1 MNLAKICVE
10 QPVLAVMLNLV
21 FIFLGIVSFLTLTM
35 DLFPE
40 ADIPVVTVRTI
51 WRGAAPKEIE
61 SQITKEIED
70 AVATIS
76 GIERI
81 ESNSLDSVSIVTIRF
96 EFGTDVNFAHID
108 VKDKVGAIIGRLP
121 NDADPPVVDKFDLG
135 AAPIVELM
143 LTGDRPLRELYALA
157 DGDVKDALS
166 RVAGVA
172 SVDIL
177 GGEKREIQVNL
188 SKERLKGYGLSI
200 TDVVRAIEA
209 GNLSI
214 PAGRITQSKDEFTVR
229 MEGEFTSLNALRDL
243 DIFLQ
248 AGGTV
253 KLGVLAS
260 VDDTSAEKRMT
271 ARYGGREGI
280 SLSIIKLGDAQ
291 PIRLVDDVRKTIESL
306 EAQLPADVKIEVIK
320 DESVNI
326 LDSVNDVQTN
336 IIIGV
341 ILTSIILYLF
351 LHSLRMTIIVTVVMP
366 ACLLSAFLLMSL
378 FGFTLNIMS
387 MLGLGLSIGTLVVN
401 AIVILENVTRRLDAG
416 EPAKIAA
423 VEGTKE
429 VTIAVIGS
437 TMTNIFV
444 FIPIAFMT
452 GIVGSFF
459 IEFGLTVV
467 FATIFSLWMSF
478 TMTPML
484 AAYLLK
490 PKEPGHRPNFF
501 FRLWDWG
508 MERIEQG
515 YARILGWSLRYLW
528 VNVLVALVLIVG
540 AGFFAGRLGGEFIP
554 KSNGDFIVIGVE
566 LPPGT
571 TLAETDEMTLEMEAV
586 LKGSPEVKDVL
597 TKIGRSG
604 RANEGVEY
612 AELLVILPRD
622 HEKHILEV
630 NNELRSLLEGKFPG
644 VIRQQVLPGTGGLP
658 GGADIKI
665 ELLGSEKEKLIE
677 ITNKV
682 KGILD
687 QMPQLMETKTT
698 VRTGKPEITF
708 LPDRNKLKDYGITVA
723 EVGQVLNYSLTGAIA
738 STYEEGDEAF
748 DIRVQLAKTDLDIA
762 EDVDRI
768 LIRTPKGLVQLS
780 ALGNLIERSSETQIA
795 RKDKQKLFVVE
806 ANIVTGSLGDATR
819 QIQRQVSQI
828 QLPPGYSIRMGGDAE
843 EQAESFQ
850 AIGVALVQAVVLTYM
865 LLAALLGSYLHPFT
879 IMLTLPLGFVGAV
892 FSMSIFGL
900 TINIFSLLALIML
913 VGIVVNDAILMLDQT
928 RIFRQEGMPIKEAL
942 LKACPLKLRTIIM
955 TNLTIII
962 SMFPQTLGDRGT
974 AIMRATLA
982 GVEIGGIVVQTLC
995 TLTIIPVLY
1004 TILDRF
1010 SARKYLG
1017 DTTLVDDEEENDAT
1031 E

>member
-10 QPVLAVMLNLV
+10 HPVLAVMLNLV
-21 FIFLGIVSFLTLTM
+21 FIFLGIVSFSTLTM

-40 ADIPVVTVRTI
+40 VDIPVVNVRTI
-51 WRGAAPKEIE
+51 WRGAAPKEVE
-61 SQITKEIED
+61 SQITREVED

-76 GIERI
+76 GIKSL
-81 ESNSLDSVSIVTIRF
+81 ESSSLDSISIVTIRF
-96 EFGTDVNFAHID
+96 VSGTDVNFAHID
-108 VKDKVGAIIGRLP
+108 VKDKVDAMLARLP
-121 NDADPPVVDKFDLG
+121 DGADPPIVEKFDLG
-135 AAPIVELM
+135 ASPIMELM
-143 LTGDRPLRELYALA
+143 LTGDQPLRELYRLA
-157 DGDVKDALS
+157 DEDVKDTLS
-166 RVAGVA
+166 QVQGIA

-200 TDVVRAIEA
+200 TDVVRAIDV
-209 GNLSI
+209 GNISM

-229 MEGEFTSLNALRDL
+229 MQGEFTSLSELYHL

-248 AGGTV
+248 SGGAI
-253 KLGVLAS
+253 KLGELAS
-260 VDDTSAEKRMT
+260 VDDALAEKRMT
-271 ARYGGREGI
+271 ARYGGKEGI
-280 SLSIIKLGDAQ
+280 SLSIVKLSDAQ
-291 PIRLVDDVRKTIESL
+291 PIKLADDVRKTIEEL
-306 EAQLPADVKIEVIK
+306 EAQLPGDVRIEVIK
-320 DESVNI
+320 DESINI

-336 IIIGV
+336 IIIGI
-341 ILTSIILYLF
+341 ILTSIVLYLF
-351 LHSLRMTIIVTVVMP
+351 LHNLRMTIIVAVVMP
-366 ACLLSAFLLMSL
+366 TCILSAFLLMST

-416 EPAKIAA
+416 EPAKVAA

-444 FIPIAFMT
+444 FIPIAFMS

-467 FATIFSLWMSF
+467 FATIFSLWVSF

-490 PKEPGHRPNFF
+490 PKAADHRPNAF
-501 FRLWDWG
+501 FRLWNRG
-508 MERIEQG
+508 MQRLEDG

-528 VNVLVALVLIVG
+528 VNLLVAILLIVG
-540 AGFFAGRLGGEFIP
+540 SVLLASTLGSEFMP
-554 KSNGDFIVIGVE
+554 KSNGDFIIINVE

-586 LKGSPEVKDVL
+586 LKASPEVEDVL

-612 AELLVILPRD
+612 AELLVVLPKG
-622 HEKHILEV
+622 HKKHILEV
-630 NNELRSLLEGKFPG
+630 NDELRAVLEGKFPG

-665 ELLGSEKEKLIE
+665 ELLGSETEKLTE
-677 ITNKV
+677 ITNQV
-682 KGILD
+682 KGIVD
-687 QMPQLMETKTT
+687 NMPELVETKTT
-698 VRTGKPEITF
+698 VRTGKPELTF
-708 LPDRNKLKDYGITVA
+708 FPDRNRLKDYGITVA
-723 EVGQVLNYSLTGAIA
+723 EIGQVLNYSLTGAVA
-738 STYEEGDEAF
+738 STYQEGDEAY
-748 DIRVQLAKTDLDIA
+748 DIRVQLAKADVSIA
-762 EDVDRI
+762 EHVDRV
-768 LIRTPKGLVQLS
+768 LIRTQKGLVPLS
-780 ALGNLIERSSETQIA
+780 ALGTLIERSGETQIA
-795 RKDKQKLFVVE
+795 RKNKQRLFVVE
-806 ANIVTGSLGDATR
+806 ANIITGSLGAVTR
-819 QIQRQVSQI
+819 QIQQQVNQI
-828 QLPPGYSIRMGGDAE
+828 ALPPGYGIRMGGDAE

-850 AIGVALVQAVVLTYM
+850 AIGVALVQAIILTYM
-865 LLAALLGSYLHPFT
+865 LLAALLGSYRHPFT

-892 FSMSIFGL
+892 LSMSLFGL
-900 TINIFSLLALIML
+900 SINIFSLLALIML
-913 VGIVVNDAILMLDQT
+913 IGIVVNDAILLLDQT
-928 RIFRQEGMPIKEAL
+928 RIFREEGLPIKEAL

-955 TNLTIII
+955 TNLTIVI

-982 GVEIGGIVVQTLC
+982 GVEIGAIIVQTAC

-1004 TILDRF
+1004 VILERF
-1010 SARKYLG
+1010 SNRSQ
-1017 DTTLVDDEEENDAT
+1017 DADASDMSK

>member
-1 MNLAKICVE
+1 MNLAKICVD

-200 TDVVRAIEA
+200 TEVVRGIEA

-229 MEGEFTSLNALRDL
+229 MEGEFTSINQLRDL

-280 SLSIIKLGDAQ
+280 SLSIIKLGDAR
-291 PIRLVDDVRKTIESL
+291 PIRLVDDVRKTIKVL
-306 EAQLPADVKIEVIK
+306 EAQLPLDVKIEVIK

-366 ACLLSAFLLMSL
+366 ACLLSAFLLMSV

-501 FRLWDWG
+501 LPSVG
-508 MERIEQG
+508 LG
-515 YARILGWSLRYLW
+515 Y
-528 VNVLVALVLIVG
+528 
-540 AGFFAGRLGGEFIP
+540 
-554 KSNGDFIVIGVE
+554 
-566 LPPGT
+566 
-571 TLAETDEMTLEMEAV
+571 
-586 LKGSPEVKDVL
+586 
-597 TKIGRSG
+597 
-604 RANEGVEY
+604 
-612 AELLVILPRD
+612 
-622 HEKHILEV
+622 
-630 NNELRSLLEGKFPG
+630 
-644 VIRQQVLPGTGGLP
+644 
-658 GGADIKI
+658 
-665 ELLGSEKEKLIE
+665 
-677 ITNKV
+677 
-682 KGILD
+682 
-687 QMPQLMETKTT
+687 
-698 VRTGKPEITF
+698 GKP
-708 LPDRNKLKDYGITVA
+708 
-723 EVGQVLNYSLTGAIA
+723 
-738 STYEEGDEAF
+738 
-748 DIRVQLAKTDLDIA
+748 
-762 EDVDRI
+762 
-768 LIRTPKGLVQLS
+768 
-780 ALGNLIERSSETQIA
+780 
-795 RKDKQKLFVVE
+795 
-806 ANIVTGSLGDATR
+806 
-819 QIQRQVSQI
+819 
-828 QLPPGYSIRMGGDAE
+828 
-843 EQAESFQ
+843 
-850 AIGVALVQAVVLTYM
+850 
-865 LLAALLGSYLHPFT
+865 
-879 IMLTLPLGFVGAV
+879 
-892 FSMSIFGL
+892 
-900 TINIFSLLALIML
+900 
-913 VGIVVNDAILMLDQT
+913 
-928 RIFRQEGMPIKEAL
+928 
-942 LKACPLKLRTIIM
+942 
-955 TNLTIII
+955 
-962 SMFPQTLGDRGT
+962 
-974 AIMRATLA
+974 
-982 GVEIGGIVVQTLC
+982 
-995 TLTIIPVLY
+995 
-1004 TILDRF
+1004 
-1010 SARKYLG
+1010 
-1017 DTTLVDDEEENDAT
+1017 
-1031 E
+1031 